1 MFRLGNKVFIA
12 LLSFSGLL
20 PSLAKASDRTKC
32 TSINNKPLLTR
43 PTLIDL
49 YSNELHH
56 YQFMASLDRC
66 NERCNTLDNF
76 SCRTCVPNKT
86 KDVKC

>member
-1 MFRLGNKVFIA
+1 MFRLRNKVFIA

-20 PSLAKASDRTKC
+20 PSLAKASDPKKC
-32 TSINNKPLLTR
+32 TSINNKPFLTR

-49 YSNELHH
+49 YSKLQY

-76 SCRTCVPNKT
+76 
-86 KDVKC
+86 

>member
-1 MFRLGNKVFIA
+1 MFRLRNKVFIA

-20 PSLAKASDRTKC
+20 PSLAKASDSKKC
-32 TSINNKPLLTR
+32 TSINNKPFLTR

-49 YSNELHH
+49 YSKLHY

-76 SCRTCVPNKT
+76 
-86 KDVKC
+86 